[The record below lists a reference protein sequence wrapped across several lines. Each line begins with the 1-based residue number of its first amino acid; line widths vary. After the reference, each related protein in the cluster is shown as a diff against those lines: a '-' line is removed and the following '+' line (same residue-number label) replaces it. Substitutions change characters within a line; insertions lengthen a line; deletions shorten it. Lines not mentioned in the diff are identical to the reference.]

1 MKTFLATLCLLALVS
16 CGGSAPSPA
25 GGTEPAADEAAV
37 AIEHIA
43 FEPQTLT
50 VDVGTSVTWTNKDE
64 QVTHTV
70 TSGKAGDKGVPGL
83 DNAKPDKP
91 DGTFDAELTDADN
104 SFSFTFDEAGTYAY
118 FCRVHPVMTAEV
130 IVE

>member
-1 MKTFLATLCLLALVS
+1 MRILLATFCLLALVS
-16 CGGSAPSPA
+16 CGGSASSP
-25 GGTEPAADEAAV
+25 GEGTEAAADRASV

-50 VDVGTSVTWTNKDE
+50 IDIGMSVTWTNKDE

-118 FCRVHPVMTAEV
+118 FCRVHPVMIAEV